1 MMNYPKACKLLH
13 IDTNEPLST
22 DKLKSH
28 YRTSALKY
36 HPDKN
41 TSPNANE
48 EFQNINEAYQYLQ
61 KYSNVNNTDSINWN
75 MTYSDMLMSFIQNII
90 PIDRDSQILHIII
103 QKINHLCENKTV
115 DLLNSIDKDMLIK
128 IYNLIK
134 KNQEIL
140 QFGDELIEIVERV
153 ISDKTKHDEVIIL
166 NPTIHDLLEDNLYR
180 LTINNGTYVIPL
192 WHNELVYDNCGN
204 DIYVKCNPILEDDM
218 RLDESNNLHISKT
231 LKISEIWGKDEVMI
245 KIHNIELKIYTNKL
259 KFMKTQIIRFVGS
272 GISQINVKNIYDVSS
287 RCDVYMTLDLIM

>member
-61 KYSNVNNTDSINWN
+61 KYSNVNNNDNINWN

-140 QFGDELIEIVERV
+140 QFGDELIEIVESV

-166 NPTIHDLLEDNLYR
+166 NPTLHDLLEDNLYR

-204 DIYVKCNPILEDDM
+204 DIYVKCNPILEDDV

-231 LKISEIWGKDEVMI
+231 LKISEIWGKEEVMI

>member
-1 MMNYPKACKLLH
+1 MMNYQKACKLLH
-13 IDTNEPLST
+13 VDTNETLST
-22 DKLKSH
+22 DKLKSY
-28 YRTSALKY
+28 YRISALKY

-41 TSPNANE
+41 KSPNANE

-61 KYSNVNNTDSINWN
+61 KYSNTTTGETINWN
-75 MTYSDMLMSFIQNII
+75 MSYSDMLMSFIKNII
-90 PIDRDSQILHIII
+90 PVDRDSQILHIII
-103 QKINHLCENKTV
+103 QKINNLCENKTV
-115 DLLNSIDKDMLIK
+115 DLLNSIDKGMLIK

-140 QFGDELIEIVERV
+140 QFGDELIEIVESV

-218 RLDESNNLHISKT
+218 RLDESNNLHTSKT
-231 LKISEIWGKDEVMI
+231 LKISEIWDKEEVMI
-245 KIHNIELKIYTNKL
+245 NIHNIELMIYTNTL

-272 GISQINVKNIYDVSS
+272 GISQVNVKNIYDVSS
-287 RCDVYMTLDLIM
+287 RCDVYLTLHLMM

>member
-61 KYSNVNNTDSINWN
+61 KYSNVNNNDNINWN

-115 DLLNSIDKDMLIK
+115 DLLNSIDKDILIK

-140 QFGDELIEIVERV
+140 QFGDELIEIVESV

-204 DIYVKCNPILEDDM
+204 DIYVKCNPILEDDV

-231 LKISEIWGKDEVMI
+231 LKISEIWGKEEVMI